1 VGVPVGR
8 LEQRVGA
15 LRGRTPYTVRVRVRP
30 DGLSYG
36 GYWSPWSEP
45 ITAVT
50 APDVDPVTV
59 GLSSL
64 LALLL
69 LGLAMLALLGQRRKL
84 QEKLWPPVPGP
95 EREFEGL
102 FSAYG
107 GNFQLWL
114 YQGVVEPW
122 SPPGGTPEAEEQPS
136 AVEEVGPPPGQR
148 APPRGP
154 PRLPPLRPPPAA
166 PRPPPALSTR
176 CLTPARPCSAPG
188 GTPKSPPPHDPP
200 RRPLRQPGPSPQR
213 VPPPRGGDPPK
224 KPPTTGD
231 PHGSFRAMGTPPG
244 PSWRWGPPQ
253 CPPPT
258 CCALNG
264 WGGGERGAEGGVGD
278 TPRDGVTP
286 NGGDTAT

>member
-1 VGVPVGR
+1 MAMP
-8 LEQRVGA
+8 
-15 LRGRTPYTVRVRVRP
+15 
-30 DGLSYG
+30 
-36 GYWSPWSEP
+36 
-45 ITAVT
+45 
-50 APDVDPVTV
+50 DPV
-59 GLSSL
+59 
-64 LALLL
+64 
-69 LGLAMLALLGQRRKL
+69 
-84 QEKLWPPVPGP
+84 PPPP
-95 EREFEGL
+95 
-102 FSAYG
+102 
-107 GNFQLWL
+107 QLWL

-136 AVEEVGPPPGQR
+136 AVEEVGPPPGKEPPPGTPLS
-148 APPRGP
+148 APP
-154 PRLPPLRPPPAA
+154 
-166 PRPPPALSTR
+166 
-176 CLTPARPCSAPG
+176 SAPPSG
-188 GTPKSPPPHDPP
+188 PSPASSFEYTLFDPGSALLCPRGHPQIAPPHDPP
-200 RRPLRQPGPSPQR
+200 GGPYANLAPPHKGS
-213 VPPPRGGDPPK
+213 PPPRRGPPK